1 MDLKVITTVFSFV
14 GGLGMFLYGMNV
26 MSEGLQKKA
35 GDKLRG
41 LLNFLTNNRF
51 MGVVFGAL
59 ITAVIQSSSATTVM
73 VVGFVNSGLMTLAQ
87 AVGVIMGANIGTT
100 ITAWIVS
107 MNEWGSFMKPEVLA
121 PVILGIGAFMVI
133 FSKVQRRKDVGEIL
147 VGFAMIF
154 VGLNFMS
161 TAMVPLSQNEGFI
174 SIFAILAQNPLLS
187 ILVGLIVTAIIQ
199 SSSASVGILQTLA
212 TTGNVAFGAAT
223 FITLGQNIGTCITA
237 ILSSAG
243 ANRVAKRAAII
254 HLMFNII
261 GSVIFALGLVV
272 LFNFINPMLASEKI
286 NSVQISI
293 FHTIFN
299 ITNTI
304 ILFPFANLLV
314 KISEKLIPIHKDEE
328 LDIDNVS
335 ITKKHLDKRLLN
347 TSAAALNV
355 VKDEINHLAEVVDK
369 NLSRVSKLILD
380 KDIAKASKIIEKE
393 KSINKMTILITE
405 YIVEVSKLSSLTAE
419 QRLYIDDILYTVS
432 DIERVGD
439 HCENIAELMIQ
450 NNDNGNTFSDEAI
463 LELKEI
469 IELAT
474 NSYHSAIKARNNNDK
489 HAAIKAIKYEQKID
503 FLEESYRRKH
513 LDRLTRN
520 ECDVETSTIFLNVI
534 SNLERISDHSS
545 NIAGYVQKEV

>member
-41 LLNFLTNNRF
+41 LLNFLTNNRL

-174 SIFAILAQNPLLS
+174 SIFAILAQNPILS
-187 ILVGLIVTAIIQ
+187 LLVGLIVTAIIQ

-243 ANRVAKRAAII
+243 ANRIAKRAAVI

-272 LFNFINPMLASEKI
+272 LFNFIDPMLANEKI

-405 YIVEVSKLSSLTAE
+405 YIVEVSKLSSLTSD

>member
-41 LLNFLTNNRF
+41 LLNFLTNNRL

-174 SIFAILAQNPLLS
+174 SIFAILAQNPILS
-187 ILVGLIVTAIIQ
+187 LLVGLIVTAIIQ

-243 ANRVAKRAAII
+243 ANRIAKRAAVI

-272 LFNFINPMLASEKI
+272 LFNFIDPILANEKI

-405 YIVEVSKLSSLTAE
+405 YIVEVSKLSSLTSD

>member
-41 LLNFLTNNRF
+41 LLNFLTNNRL

-174 SIFAILAQNPLLS
+174 SIFAILAQNPILS
-187 ILVGLIVTAIIQ
+187 LLVGLIVTAIIQ

-243 ANRVAKRAAII
+243 ANRIAKRAAVI

-272 LFNFINPMLASEKI
+272 LFNFIDPMLANEKI

-380 KDIAKASKIIEKE
+380 KDMAKASKIIEKE

-405 YIVEVSKLSSLTAE
+405 YIVEVSKLSSLTSD